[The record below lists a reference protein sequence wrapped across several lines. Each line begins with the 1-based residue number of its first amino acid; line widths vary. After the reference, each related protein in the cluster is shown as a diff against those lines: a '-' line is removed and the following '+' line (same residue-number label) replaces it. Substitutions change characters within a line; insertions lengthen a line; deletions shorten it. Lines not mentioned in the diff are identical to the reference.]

1 MIMRNLCQGVSIFL
15 MCAGISVSSLSAKT
29 SGNHLTGPEIVFA
42 NLFHA
47 DSIEVIFDRAIQTVP
62 ETRFSI
68 SGFTLRILLHEPDNA
83 GRVVIDVPP
92 IDPGEEWILL
102 AENLIANESGITLSV
117 QASVA
122 KPLKSGS
129 LVFNEIMYRPL
140 ADNRDGIPDQSE
152 YLEIHNRERFTVSIE
167 GIYLHDEPD
176 ENGDITRIT
185 PVSTAH
191 RYLTPGEY
199 LVIYPEPLEVELS
212 ESRTGI
218 FFGLGASDNG
228 RGLRVHR
235 STLSLFNSGR
245 EVYLADSSGS
255 AIDMVHYTPEWH
267 NPNLISTLGIS
278 LERIHPEMGS
288 NDPDNWSSSVHRL
301 GGTPGGENSI
311 YQHLPEAGSAES
323 QAGTLTLSPN
333 PFSPDDDGFDD
344 RLFIQY
350 ELYEPD
356 YLVRVRIFDRYGRL
370 VRTLADGMPAGFTGS
385 LIWDGLTDDGQ
396 RNRVGIYII
405 HLDAYNSA
413 NGRRS
418 VLRDVAV
425 LARRF

>member
-1 MIMRNLCQGVSIFL
+1 MRKPYHCVAILL
-15 MCAGISVSSLSAKT
+15 MCAGISVSSLTAKT
-29 SGNHLTGPEIVFA
+29 NDTHFTGPDIVFA
-42 NLFHA
+42 NLFHI
-47 DSIEVIFDRAIQTVP
+47 DSIEVIFDREINLVP
-62 ETRFSI
+62 ETRFTIGSHSLNI
-68 SGFTLRILLHEPDNA
+68 IMFETGNA
-83 GRVVIDVPP
+83 RRVVIDAPP
-92 IDPGEEWILL
+92 ISPHKEWMLL
-102 AENLIANESGITLSV
+102 AENLIGNESDITLSV
-117 QASVA
+117 QAPVA
-122 KPLKSGS
+122 KPLKPGS
-129 LVFNEIMYRPL
+129 LMFNEIMYRPL
-140 ADNRDGIPDQSE
+140 VDNRDGIPDQSE
-152 YLEIHNRERFTVSIE
+152 YLEIYNREVYSVSLE

-176 ENGDITRIT
+176 ENGDVTVIS
-185 PVSTAH
+185 PASTDH
-191 RYLTPGEY
+191 RYLKPGGY
-199 LVIYPEPLEVELS
+199 LVIYPEPIEVQLS

-218 FFGLGASDNG
+218 FFGLDASVDG

-245 EVYLADSSGS
+245 EVYLADSTGS
-255 AIDMVHYTPEWH
+255 VIDMVHYMPEWH

-278 LERIHPEMGS
+278 LERIHPKMGS
-288 NDPDNWSSSVHRL
+288 NDSENWSSSVNPL

-311 YQHLPEAGSAES
+311 YQDLPEVGGAES

-350 ELYEPD
+350 DLDEHD
-356 YLVRVRIFDRYGRL
+356 YLIRVRVFDRYGRL
-370 VRTLADGMPAGFTGS
+370 VRTLADGIPAGISGS
-385 LIWDGLTDDGQ
+385 LIWDGLSDDGQ